1 MTTLRIPVTEQMMFT
16 QESATQFV
24 QLLSRF
30 DSSVMIHDHNRT
42 INAKSLLGILSLG
55 FIHSDALEFFV
66 DGTDEK
72 EACETIT
79 EFFKDCGGKN

>member
-55 FIHSDALEFFV
+55 FIHSEELVFSV

-72 EACETIT
+72 ATCETI
-79 EFFKDCGGKN
+79 EGFLKD

>member
-1 MTTLRIPVTEQMMFT
+1 MTTLRIPVSGQMMFT

-30 DSSVMIHDHNRT
+30 DSAVMIHDLNRT

-55 FIHSDALEFFV
+55 FIHSEELVFSV

-72 EACETIT
+72 ATCETI
-79 EFFKDCGGKN
+79 EGFFKD